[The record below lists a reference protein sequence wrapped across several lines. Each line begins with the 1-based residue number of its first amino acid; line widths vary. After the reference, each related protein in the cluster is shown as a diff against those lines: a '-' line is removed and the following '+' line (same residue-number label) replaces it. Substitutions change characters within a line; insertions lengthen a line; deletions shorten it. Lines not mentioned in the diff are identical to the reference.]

1 MKIAARFRNY
11 FFAGILVMAPVGIT
25 LWLAWQIVGFVD
37 DRIRPLIPLHW
48 HPETYLPFELPGFG
62 ILVVLTALVAI
73 LGKLIIKYSAWP
85 FLKIPVI
92 SSIYGWTRQVFETL
106 LSEDSTAFREV
117 VLIEYPYRGSWA
129 VGFITG
135 RTEGEIQNLTSET
148 VYNVFVPA
156 TPNPTTGF
164 LLFIPERDIRRLDIT
179 VDEGIKLVISG
190 GIVKPA
196 ADQEQDSIWG
206 SGTGIAKEVER
217 IKMELEAEHPPAE
230 EPARPLSKLRDYL
243 LAGTLVSAPIAIT
256 VWLALGIINYFDE
269 SVIPLIPAGWNPET
283 YLPFALPG
291 LGLLLAV
298 LSVTLVGFLTAGFL
312 GDAIVRTGERLIK
325 GLPLVRG
332 IYAAV
337 KQIFETL
344 LKKQSDAFR
353 EVVLVQ
359 YPRPDA
365 WAIGFITG
373 AAASAIQG
381 NTEQDSVNIF
391 LPTTPNPTSGFLLF
405 LPRPEAQALT
415 MTVEEGLK
423 MVVSGGIVTP
433 GLTPPDSEEPADA
446 ADASAQAR
454 PPDRAGR

>member
-1 MKIAARFRNY
+1 
-11 FFAGILVMAPVGIT
+11 
-25 LWLAWQIVGFVD
+25 
-37 DRIRPLIPLHW
+37 
-48 HPETYLPFELPGFG
+48 
-62 ILVVLTALVAI
+62 
-73 LGKLIIKYSAWP
+73 
-85 FLKIPVI
+85 
-92 SSIYGWTRQVFETL
+92 
-106 LSEDSTAFREV
+106 
-117 VLIEYPYRGSWA
+117 
-129 VGFITG
+129 
-135 RTEGEIQNLTSET
+135 
-148 VYNVFVPA
+148 
-156 TPNPTTGF
+156 
-164 LLFIPERDIRRLDIT
+164 
-179 VDEGIKLVISG
+179 
-190 GIVKPA
+190 VKPA
-196 ADQEQDSIWG
+196 ADQEEDSIWG
-206 SGTGIAKEVER
+206 RGTGIAQEVER
-217 IKMELEAEHPPAE
+217 IKLALEAEHPPAE

-256 VWLALGIINYFDE
+256 IWLTLGIITYFDE
-269 SVIPLIPAGWNPET
+269 SVIPLFPAEWNPET

-312 GDAIVRTGERLIK
+312 GDAVVRMGERLIK

-381 NTEQDSVNIF
+381 STEQDSVNIF
-391 LPTTPNPTSGFLLF
+391 LPTTPNPTSRFLLF
-405 LPRPEAQALT
+405 LPKSAAQSLT

-433 GLTPPDSEEPADA
+433 GLAPPDGEEPAEA
-446 ADASAQAR
+446 GEASTHAL
-454 PPDRAGR
+454 PPK